1 MLPMRNSLRRKEIH
15 MLGVLARLSRSIPLL
30 ILLVVLAF
38 VLYFVLKW
46 RHSPTYAKEAL
57 IRVFTWI
64 CGVLS
69 AFFILASL
77 YALADGSQAVF
88 ELAASFAVVTILG
101 LAITRICAWRFKKHH
116 PNFSRKAE
124 RARTK
129 KTHHNQPQSIDWL
142 EILRKILNA
151 RAGK

>member
-1 MLPMRNSLRRKEIH
+1 MLAM
-15 MLGVLARLSRSIPLL
+15 LARLSRSIPLL
-30 ILLVVLAF
+30 ILLVILAF
-38 VLYFVLKW
+38 VIYFVLKW

-57 IRVFTWI
+57 IRIFTWI
-64 CGVLS
+64 CSVLT
-69 AFFILASL
+69 AFFVLTSV
-77 YALADGSQAVF
+77 YALADGSQPVF
-88 ELAASFAVVTILG
+88 ELAASFAVVTVLG
-101 LAITRICAWRFKKHH
+101 LIITRVCAWRFKKHH

-129 KTHHNQPQSIDWL
+129 NTHTGQATKIDWL